1 MKHVYILIVA
11 LALTGC
17 AFLRPAANVVEAACA
32 LGLRDAPEVQAAAE
46 SRGVSPAQLAAALCA
61 LPAVLDA
68 WEGASGQR
76 ADPARAA
83 VRAAQREGLL

>member
-1 MKHVYILIVA
+1 MKHVYVLIIA
-11 LALTGC
+11 QALTGC

-32 LGLRDAPEVQAAAE
+32 LGVRDTPEVQAAAE
-46 SRGVSPAQLAAALCA
+46 TRGVSPAQLAAALCA

-68 WEGASGQR
+68 WEAAGDQR

-83 VRAAQREGLL
+83 VRVAQREGLL